1 MFLVLLCALGVM
13 AAFMS
18 MNVTRNISQL
28 LLVSPTLYP
37 VVVTADKA
45 KDVGVDIID
54 FDSAMFVAN
63 IGAIAGAGIV
73 LPVAQE
79 CDTLGGT
86 YTDVAAADLEGAF
99 VNAVANTV
107 QKVGYKGNKRF
118 LAIRADY
125 VSGTSVLLGGVI
137 EAGHPHAA
145 VVA

>member
-1 MFLVLLCALGVM
+1 MLSLM
-13 AAFMS
+13 AIAAT
-18 MNVTRNISQL
+18 MNVTRNLSQSV
-28 LLVSPTLYP
+28 LVSPTLHP

-63 IGAIAGAGIV
+63 IGAVVGAGVV

-79 CDTLGGT
+79 GDTLGGI

-99 VNAVANTV
+99 VNAVQNTT
-107 QKVGYKGNKRF
+107 QKVGYKGTKRF

-137 EAGHPHAA
+137 EAGHPHTAA
-145 VVA
+145 VA